1 MCGLHLACC
10 GRGVDASLTSAICP
24 APEKSYVLEAPATNE
39 PPVWIRWRL
48 PSAAGFSDAEGVEF
62 DLYCDNPTRY
72 FEFVLRAYTDD
83 AKRGGY
89 HLRFQPTVDSGWGR
103 IPLKKSDLNTWLSV
117 TIRG

>member
-1 MCGLHLACC
+1 M
-10 GRGVDASLTSAICP
+10 
-24 APEKSYVLEAPATNE
+24 
-39 PPVWIRWRL
+39 

-83 AKRGGY
+83 AKRGGC
-89 HLRFQPTVDSGWGR
+89 HLRFQPAVDSGWGR
-103 IPLKKSDLNTWLSV
+103 ISLKKSDLNTWLSV